1 MKILVT
7 ETFLHPMANGKGW
20 LEGINQLGHEGY
32 ALQSQLYTLNQ
43 VDEQMDVIVF
53 MGMHTVNLEH
63 ITDYKNRFPTTKM
76 VAVCYGFEESYL
88 NLAPYIDLWVEHNYK
103 HDLVDHMFQQN
114 GMKLVHLPLAS
125 STDMFKR
132 LDIPKTYDVSFVG
145 NFGHGYREQDIYLDP
160 IIKLGVSGFY
170 SGFYEHPTVPPQQLN
185 SIYNSSKIN
194 LNFHYQ
200 HQKTQSDKQSD
211 SIDFNSRI
219 FDIALSG
226 NFQLCDHPFT
236 SLVFEDGVK
245 YTSKENWMDVFQ
257 HYLNNEDDRLDMAQK
272 AQAICLQKHTWK
284 VRMEEFINHINTL

>member
-7 ETFLHPMANGKGW
+7 ETFRHFMPNGKGW
-20 LEGINQLGHEGY
+20 LEGINQLGHQGY
-32 ALQSQLYTLNQ
+32 ALQSHINTINQ
-43 VDEQMDVIVF
+43 VDEAMDVIVF

-63 ITDYKNRFPTTKM
+63 IADYKNRFPATKM

-88 NLAPYIDLWVEHNYK
+88 NLKPYIDLWVEHNYR
-103 HDLVDHMFQQN
+103 HDLVDGLFEQN

-125 STDMFKR
+125 STEMFSK
-132 LDIPKTYDVSFVG
+132 LNTSKTYDVSFVG

-160 IIKLGVSGFY
+160 IINLDVSGFY
-170 SGFYEHPTVPPQQLN
+170 SGFYDYPTVPPQQLN

-200 HQKTQSDKQSD
+200 HQKKQSDKQSD

-245 YTSKENWMDVFQ
+245 YTSKEDWMDTF
-257 HYLNNEDDRLDMAQK
+257 HYYINNEDARLDMAQK
-272 AQAICLQKHTWK
+272 AQVICLQKHTWK
-284 VRMEEFINHINTL
+284 VRMEEFINHINAL

>member
-7 ETFLHPMANGKGW
+7 ETFLHPMPNGKGW

-32 ALQSQLYTLNQ
+32 ALQSHLYTINQ
-43 VDEQMDVIVF
+43 IDEAMDVIVF

-63 ITDYKNRFPTTKM
+63 IADYKTRFPATKM
-76 VAVCYGFEESYL
+76 VAVCYGFDESYL
-88 NLAPYIDLWVEHNYK
+88 NLTPYIDLWVEHNYK
-103 HDLVDHMFQQN
+103 HDIVDTMFQQN
-114 GMKLVHLPLAS
+114 NMKLVHLPLAS
-125 STDMFKR
+125 STEMFSK
-132 LDIPKTYDVSFVG
+132 LNTPKTYDVSFVG

-170 SGFYEHPTVPPQQLN
+170 SGFYDYPTVLPQQLN
-185 SIYNSSKIN
+185 SIYNNSKVN

-226 NFQLCDHPFT
+226 NFQLCDHPYT

-245 YTSKENWMDVFQ
+245 YTSKEDWMDAFN
-257 HYLNNEDDRLDMAQK
+257 HYLHNENDRLDMAQK
-272 AQAICLQKHTWK
+272 AQTICLQKHTWK
-284 VRMEEFINHINTL
+284 ARMEEFINHINQL